1 MMLEINGL
9 VKKYKDFTLNCSMK
23 VERGRI
29 TGLVGEN
36 GAGKSTTFKAALGL
50 ISYDDGNIRLM
61 GKVPSEL
68 TESEKRKIGV
78 TLAESGFSGYLKV
91 KDIVPVMAAMYPDF
105 DRARFID
112 LCHKFSIPRDKYIK
126 EFSTGMKA
134 KLKVLA
140 AVTHKAEFLLLDEP
154 TTGLDVTARESILD
168 LLREY
173 MEEDESRSILIS
185 SHISTDL
192 EGLCDDIYI
201 IHEGKVVLHEDMDN
215 LLNEYGLIKADDSQ
229 YTKLDKEYIL
239 SVRRT
244 PYGYDCLTDQ
254 GRFYKENYPDLIVE
268 NGSLDKTI
276 TMMTGGKRL

>member
-23 VERGRI
+23 VERGCI

-36 GAGKSTTFKAALGL
+36 GAGKSTSMKAVLGL
-50 ISYDDGNIRLM
+50 ISYDSGDIKLM
-61 GKVPSEL
+61 GKAPAEL
-68 TESEKRKIGV
+68 REAEKEKIGV

-91 KDIVPVMAAMYPDF
+91 KDIVPVMAAMYPGF
-105 DRARFID
+105 DRERFLN
-112 LCHKFSIPRDKYIK
+112 LCRRFNIPQDKYIK

-134 KLKVLA
+134 KLKVLV
-140 AVTHKAEFLLLDEP
+140 AVTHDADFLLLDEP

-168 LLREY
+168 LFREY

-185 SHISTDL
+185 SHISSDL

-201 IHEGKVVLHEDMDN
+201 IHEGKIVLHEDMDN
-215 LLNEYGLIKADDSQ
+215 LLNEYGLIKADDEQ
-229 YTKLDKEYIL
+229 YVRLDKEHIL
-239 SVRRT
+239 SVRRM
-244 PYGYDCLTDQ
+244 PFGYECLTDQ
-254 GRFYKENYPDLIVE
+254 KGYYRENYPDIVVE
-268 NGSLDKTI
+268 NGSLDEAI

>member
-9 VKKYKDFTLNCSMK
+9 VKKYKDFILNCTMK
-23 VERGRI
+23 VERGCI

-50 ISYDDGNIRLM
+50 ISYDSGDITLM
-61 GKVPSEL
+61 GKEPSALKE
-68 TESEKRKIGV
+68 EDKSRIGV

-91 KDIVPVMAAMYPDF
+91 KDIIPVMSAMYPEF
-105 DRARFID
+105 DRSRFES
-112 LCHKFSIPRDKYIK
+112 LCRKFGVPQDKYIK

-134 KLKVLA
+134 KLKVLV
-140 AVTHKAEFLLLDEP
+140 AVTHGADFLLLDEP
-154 TTGLDVTARESILD
+154 TTGLDVMAREGILN

-173 MEEDESRSILIS
+173 MEEDENRSILIS

-192 EGLCDDIYI
+192 EGLCDDLYL
-201 IHEGKVVLHEDMDN
+201 IHEGQIILHEEMDT
-215 LLNEYGLIKADDSQ
+215 LLNEYGLIKADDVQ
-229 YTKLDKEYIL
+229 YGKLDKEHIL

-244 PYGYDCLTDQ
+244 TYGYDCLTDQ
-254 GRFYKENYPDLIVE
+254 RQYYRENYPDIVVE
-268 NGSLDKTI
+268 NGSLDEVI

>member
-9 VKKYKDFTLNCSMK
+9 VKKYKDFILNCTMK
-23 VERGRI
+23 VERGCI

-50 ISYDDGNIRLM
+50 ISYDSGDITLM
-61 GKVPSEL
+61 GKEPSALKE
-68 TESEKRKIGV
+68 EDKSRIGV

-91 KDIVPVMAAMYPDF
+91 KDIIPVMSAMYPEF
-105 DRARFID
+105 DRSRFES
-112 LCHKFSIPRDKYIK
+112 LCRKFGVPQDKYIK

-134 KLKVLA
+134 KLKVLV
-140 AVTHKAEFLLLDEP
+140 AVTHGADFLLLDEP
-154 TTGLDVTARESILD
+154 TTGLDVMAREGILN

-173 MEEDESRSILIS
+173 MEEDENRSILIS

-192 EGLCDDIYI
+192 EGLCDDLYLIYEGQI
-201 IHEGKVVLHEDMDN
+201 ILHEEMDT
-215 LLNEYGLIKADDSQ
+215 LLNEYGLIKADDVQ
-229 YTKLDKEYIL
+229 YGKLDKEHIL

-244 PYGYDCLTDQ
+244 SYGYDCLTDQ
-254 GRFYKENYPDLIVE
+254 RQYYRENYLDIVVE
-268 NGSLDKTI
+268 NGSLDEVI

>member
-201 IHEGKVVLHEDMDN
+201 IHEGKVVLHEEMDN

-268 NGSLDKTI
+268 NGSLDETI

>member
-9 VKKYKDFTLNCSMK
+9 VKKYKDFILNCTMK
-23 VERGRI
+23 VERGCI

-61 GKVPSEL
+61 GKAPSEL
-68 TESEKRKIGV
+68 TESEKQKIGV

-91 KDIVPVMAAMYPDF
+91 KDIVPVMAAMYPAF
-105 DRARFID
+105 DRGRFMS
-112 LCHKFSIPRDKYIK
+112 LCHKFSIPQDKYIK

-134 KLKVLA
+134 KLKVLVA
-140 AVTHKAEFLLLDEP
+140 ITHNADFLLLDEP
-154 TTGLDVTARESILD
+154 TTGLDVMAREGILN
-168 LLREY
+168 LFREY
-173 MEEDESRSILIS
+173 MEENENRSILIS

-201 IHEGKVVLHEDMDN
+201 IHEGKIILHEDMDN

-254 GRFYKENYPDLIVE
+254 GRFYKENYPDLVVE
-268 NGSLDKTI
+268 NGSLDETI

>member
-1 MMLEINGL
+1 MLEIKGL
-9 VKKYKDFTLNCSMK
+9 VKAYGDFRLNCSMK
-23 VERGRI
+23 VEQGCI

-50 ISYDDGNIRLM
+50 ISYDSGDITLM
-61 GKVPSEL
+61 GKEPSEL
-68 TESEKRKIGV
+68 KEEDKSRIGV

-91 KDIVPVMAAMYPDF
+91 KDIIPVMSAIYPEF
-105 DRARFID
+105 DRSRFES
-112 LCHKFSIPRDKYIK
+112 LCRKFGVPQDKYIK

-134 KLKVLA
+134 KLKVLV
-140 AVTHKAEFLLLDEP
+140 AVTHGADFLLLDEP
-154 TTGLDVTARESILD
+154 TTGLDVMAREGILN

-173 MEEDESRSILIS
+173 MEENENRSILIS

-192 EGLCDDIYI
+192 EGLCDDLYL
-201 IHEGKVVLHEDMDN
+201 IHEGQIILHEEMDT
-215 LLNEYGLIKADDSQ
+215 LLNEYGLIKADDVQ
-229 YTKLDKEYIL
+229 YGKLDKEHIL

-254 GRFYKENYPDLIVE
+254 RQYYRENYPDVVVE
-268 NGSLDKTI
+268 NGSLDEVI

>member
-9 VKKYKDFTLNCSMK
+9 VKKYKDFILDCSMK
-23 VERGRI
+23 VERGCI

-268 NGSLDKTI
+268 NGSLDETI

>member
-61 GKVPSEL
+61 GKAPSEL

-268 NGSLDKTI
+268 NGSLDETI

>member
-185 SHISTDL
+185 SHISKDL
-192 EGLCDDIYI
+192 EGLCDDFYI

-268 NGSLDKTI
+268 NGSLDETI

>member
-9 VKKYKDFTLNCSMK
+9 IKKYKDFILNCTMK
-23 VERGRI
+23 VERGCI

-50 ISYDDGNIRLM
+50 ISYDDGNIRLR
-61 GKVPSEL
+61 GKALSEL
-68 TESEKRKIGV
+68 TESEKQKIGV

-91 KDIVPVMAAMYPDF
+91 KDIVPVMAAMYPAF
-105 DRARFID
+105 DRGRFMS
-112 LCHKFSIPRDKYIK
+112 LCHKFSIPQDKYIK

-134 KLKVLA
+134 KLKVLV
-140 AVTHKAEFLLLDEP
+140 AVTHGADFLLLDEP
-154 TTGLDVTARESILD
+154 TTGLDVMAREGILN
-168 LLREY
+168 LFREY
-173 MEEDESRSILIS
+173 MEENENRSILIS

-201 IHEGKVVLHEDMDN
+201 IHEGKIILHEDMDN

-254 GRFYKENYPDLIVE
+254 GRFYKENYPDLVVE
-268 NGSLDKTI
+268 NGSLDETI

>member
-9 VKKYKDFTLNCSMK
+9 VKKYKDFILNCTMK
-23 VERGRI
+23 VERGCI

-50 ISYDDGNIRLM
+50 ISYDSGDITLM
-61 GKVPSEL
+61 GKEPSEL
-68 TESEKRKIGV
+68 KEEDKSRIGV

-91 KDIVPVMAAMYPDF
+91 KDIIPVMSAMYPEF
-105 DRARFID
+105 DRSRFES
-112 LCHKFSIPRDKYIK
+112 LCRKFGVPQDKYIK

-134 KLKVLA
+134 KLKVLV
-140 AVTHKAEFLLLDEP
+140 AVTHGADFLLLDEP
-154 TTGLDVTARESILD
+154 TTGLDVMAREGILN

-173 MEEDESRSILIS
+173 MEEDENRSILIS

-192 EGLCDDIYI
+192 EGLCDDIYL
-201 IHEGKVVLHEDMDN
+201 IHEGQIILHEETDA
-215 LLNEYGLIKADDSQ
+215 LLNEYGLIKADEGQ
-229 YTKLDKEYIL
+229 YAKLDKEHIL

-254 GRFYKENYPDLIVE
+254 RQYYRENYPDVVVE
-268 NGSLDKTI
+268 NGSLDEVI

>member
-9 VKKYKDFTLNCSMK
+9 VKKYKDFILNCTMK
-23 VERGRI
+23 VERGCI

-50 ISYDDGNIRLM
+50 ISYDSGDITLM
-61 GKVPSEL
+61 GKEPSEL
-68 TESEKRKIGV
+68 KEEDKSRIGV

-91 KDIVPVMAAMYPDF
+91 KDIIPVMSAMYPEF
-105 DRARFID
+105 DRSRFES
-112 LCHKFSIPRDKYIK
+112 LCRKFGVPQDKHIK

-134 KLKVLA
+134 KLKVLV
-140 AVTHKAEFLLLDEP
+140 AVTHGADFLLLDEP
-154 TTGLDVTARESILD
+154 TTGLDVMAREGILN

-173 MEEDESRSILIS
+173 MEEDENRSILIS

-192 EGLCDDIYI
+192 EGLCDDLYL
-201 IHEGKVVLHEDMDN
+201 IHEGQIILHEEMDT
-215 LLNEYGLIKADDSQ
+215 LLNEYGLIKADDVQ
-229 YTKLDKEYIL
+229 YGKLDKEHIL

-254 GRFYKENYPDLIVE
+254 RQYYRENYPDVVVE
-268 NGSLDKTI
+268 NGSLDEVI
-276 TMMTGGKRL
+276 TMMTGGKSL

>member
-1 MMLEINGL
+1 
-9 VKKYKDFTLNCSMK
+9 
-23 VERGRI
+23 
-29 TGLVGEN
+29 
-36 GAGKSTTFKAALGL
+36 
-50 ISYDDGNIRLM
+50 
-61 GKVPSEL
+61 
-68 TESEKRKIGV
+68 
-78 TLAESGFSGYLKV
+78 
-91 KDIVPVMAAMYPDF
+91 MAAMYPDF
-105 DRARFID
+105 DRERFMS
-112 LCHKFSIPRDKYIK
+112 LCHKFGIPQDKYIK

-140 AVTHKAEFLLLDEP
+140 AITHNADFLLLDEP
-154 TTGLDVTARESILD
+154 TTGLDVTAREGILN

-173 MEEDESRSILIS
+173 MEEDENRGILIS

-201 IHEGKVVLHEDMDN
+201 IHEGKIVLHEDMDN

-254 GRFYKENYPDLIVE
+254 GRFYKENYPDLVVE
-268 NGSLDKTI
+268 NGSLDETI

>member
-192 EGLCDDIYI
+192 EGISRRILKGCAMIFT
-201 IHEGKVVLHEDMDN
+201 LF
-215 LLNEYGLIKADDSQ
+215 
-229 YTKLDKEYIL
+229 TKERL
-239 SVRRT
+239 S
-244 PYGYDCLTDQ
+244 CM
-254 GRFYKENYPDLIVE
+254 KIW
-268 NGSLDKTI
+268 I
-276 TMMTGGKRL
+276 TC